1 MQGIQQIVKE
11 VNKKSRQNSEVVVKK
26 ILTTFLETI
35 QQRLVQGESLNF
47 KGYFVLKRSTTQ
59 PKGSKNC
66 FKHEKTINDFK
77 QANKGKGVS
86 FYAKSDKFRN
96 LVQDTRKCKD
106 CQKKKQDLL
115 KSVKPTNRILLK
127 PSKEF
132 WKPAKVTKKR

>member
-35 QQRLVQGESLNF
+35 QQRLVQGENINF
-47 KGYFVLKRSTTQ
+47 KGYFSLKRSTTQ
-59 PKGSKNC
+59 PKGSRHC
-66 FKHEKTINDFK
+66 SKHEKSLNDFK
-77 QANKGKGVS
+77 QANKGKGVD

-106 CQKKKQDLL
+106 CQKKKQDLA
-115 KSVKPTNRILLK
+115 KSVKLTNRVNFK
-127 PSKEF
+127 VSKGF
-132 WKPAKVTKKR
+132 